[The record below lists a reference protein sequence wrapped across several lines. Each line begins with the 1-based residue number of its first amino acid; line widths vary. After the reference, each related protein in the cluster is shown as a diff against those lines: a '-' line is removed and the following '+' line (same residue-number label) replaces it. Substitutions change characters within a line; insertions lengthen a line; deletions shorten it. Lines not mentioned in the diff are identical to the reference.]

1 MSNPYETANVFAADF
16 RRMEYALK
24 RSSYVRKNKKHAQA
38 DWDRFAQD
46 LGADFFDHVMAEGIA
61 KTLIGHPPRQL
72 LADLQWS
79 PENPAPLANVAQLF
93 ANGVCRVRNSYIHG
107 EKFTGGPEGQWE
119 RDTLLIQ
126 EAHAV
131 LNEASLFATRN
142 SVLKPRC
149 HYRS

>member
-61 KTLIGHPPRQL
+61 KTLIAEEP
-72 LADLQWS
+72 
-79 PENPAPLANVAQLF
+79 
-93 ANGVCRVRNSYIHG
+93 
-107 EKFTGGPEGQWE
+107 
-119 RDTLLIQ
+119 
-126 EAHAV
+126 
-131 LNEASLFATRN
+131 
-142 SVLKPRC
+142 SV
-149 HYRS
+149 